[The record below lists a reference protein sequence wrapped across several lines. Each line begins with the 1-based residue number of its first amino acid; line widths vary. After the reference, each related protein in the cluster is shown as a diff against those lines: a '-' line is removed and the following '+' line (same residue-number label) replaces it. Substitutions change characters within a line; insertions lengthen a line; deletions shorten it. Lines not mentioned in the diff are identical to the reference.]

1 MKVLSVFFV
10 IWTLLL
16 ARSTIVGFAVDYFES
31 EPYEESLLTTE
42 NGTIVA
48 TDATSTEINS
58 RYRGVVI
65 TNNKNHIDLSESTI
79 DDIIELNVGGQ
90 RITTFRS
97 TLTAVPNS
105 KLAALFAK
113 NVSKPKSKHFF
124 DYNPVLFGHLLD
136 QLRAI
141 KRGPQVPAYELNFAA
156 PNSSVPFDFSTMLV
170 ELGLSSD
177 YFLYPSKGAHLNLTL
192 KSLIGWKQCFR
203 EKYDKP
209 FDSKVL
215 TGPCKGR
222 RLLVACRST
231 NDTRTLILAGVGK
244 REDIFFPCSPNS
256 HCRVEKKNGTGFYYA
271 QDHAWGFEGALN
283 TLQEVRND
291 HVDYRHNFGLQ
302 GGLVGYRQNQG
313 LQGGLILNPCDS
325 SDQNS
330 EYRLCWSLRSIS
342 DRGGGDRCGSSKNL
356 HNTRQWER
364 VIYQTV

>member
-1 MKVLSVFFV
+1 MKTLSVFFV
-10 IWTLLL
+10 TSALLL
-16 ARSTIVGFAVDYFES
+16 AQSTIVGFAVDYVES
-31 EPYEESLLTTE
+31 ETYEESLITTE
-42 NGTIVA
+42 NGTIDT
-48 TDATSTEINS
+48 TDAISTEINNQ
-58 RYRGVVI
+58 YRGVIV
-65 TNNKNHIDLSESTI
+65 TNNKNEIDLSESAI

-105 KLAALFAK
+105 KLAVLFAK
-113 NVSKPKSKHFF
+113 NVPKPKSKHFF
-124 DYNPVLFGHLLD
+124 DYNPVLFEHLLD

-141 KRGPQVPAYELNFAA
+141 KRDPQVPTYELNFAA
-156 PNSSVPFDFSTMLV
+156 PYSSVPFNFSTMLV
-170 ELGLSSD
+170 ELGLSTD
-177 YFLYPSKGAHLNLTL
+177 YFLYPSKGAHLNLAV

-203 EKYDKP
+203 GKYNKP

-256 HCRVEKKNGTGFYYA
+256 YCSIQKKNGTGFYYA

-283 TLQEVRND
+283 TPQEVNNGYI
-291 HVDYRHNFGLQ
+291 HHYGLQ
-302 GGLVGYRQNQG
+302 GGLS
-313 LQGGLILNPCDS
+313 LNPCDS

-342 DRGGGDRCGSSKNL
+342 GRGGGDRCGSSKNL
-356 HNTRQWER
+356 HNTKQWER